1 MTSIVVYKISDW
13 LLQVGVCMVTK
24 TTKLSAL
31 SCLASLL
38 KVDPQHLNQ
47 AKAVAA
53 TRAWWQ
59 RIPNCAEV
67 VASDAKLPF
76 LDIR

>member
-1 MTSIVVYKISDW
+1 M
-13 LLQVGVCMVTK
+13 LQVGVCLVTK
-24 TTKLSAL
+24 TTKLAAL

-47 AKAVAA
+47 GGAVAA